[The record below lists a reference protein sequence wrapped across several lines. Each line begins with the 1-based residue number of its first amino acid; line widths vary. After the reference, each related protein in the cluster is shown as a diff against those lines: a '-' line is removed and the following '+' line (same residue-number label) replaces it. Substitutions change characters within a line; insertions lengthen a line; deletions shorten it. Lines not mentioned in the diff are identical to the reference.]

1 MDFKRV
7 TYFELFRRA
16 ETSARVSAPKL
27 RKRFWNL
34 VTVIFG
40 VPKKSKL
47 AIRHSSRSTSCPC
60 KLGKAKLEVSKK
72 SVGFHA
78 GYVRLVPPA
87 TFSRYDIVTNDRR
100 S

>member
-1 MDFKRV
+1 MDFKRA

-47 AIRHSSRSTSCPC
+47 AII
-60 KLGKAKLEVSKK
+60 LEILYLLENKCVN
-72 SVGFHA
+72 
-78 GYVRLVPPA
+78 
-87 TFSRYDIVTNDRR
+87 TQ
-100 S
+100 

>member
-47 AIRHSSRSTSCPC
+47 AITQGVWMHEKTLSKAFSFTSS
-60 KLGKAKLEVSKK
+60 LGFV
-72 SVGFHA
+72 
-78 GYVRLVPPA
+78 
-87 TFSRYDIVTNDRR
+87 
-100 S
+100 

>member
-47 AIRHSSRSTSCPC
+47 AIRRVHSQSGVDKMHFRQLSEHVKQNLRANELWMHFRP
-60 KLGKAKLEVSKK
+60 LRIRNENL
-72 SVGFHA
+72 
-78 GYVRLVPPA
+78 RP
-87 TFSRYDIVTNDRR
+87 
-100 S
+100 